1 MVADQLMKRGIQD
14 AALLGAMGKIPRHLF
29 VPEEEQDA
37 SYTDHPLAIG
47 EGQTISQ
54 PYMVALMTQELG
66 VRPGLKV
73 LDVGTGSGYQA
84 ALLAELGA
92 KVFSIERI
100 PSLAESASTILK
112 RLGYNQVILRV
123 GDGSQGWPEESP
135 FDLVIVTAAAA
146 SVPPP
151 LLQQLKEDGRLVI
164 PIGAGIQQILTV
176 VEHRQGTWES
186 REVCGCI
193 FVPLITEDPS

>member
-1 MVADQLMKRGIQD
+1 MSESLRNDGRIWVPKKKGDTSRPEEI
-14 AALLGAMGKIPRHLF
+14 
-29 VPEEEQDA
+29 PEEERDA

-112 RLGYNQVILRV
+112 RLGYAQVTLRV
-123 GDGSQGWPEESP
+123 GNGSQGWPEEAP
-135 FDLVIVTAAAA
+135 FDRIIVTAAAA

-151 LLQQLKEDGRLVI
+151 LLHQLKEDGRLVI

-176 VEHRQGTWES
+176 VDHRQGTWES

-193 FVPLITEDPS
+193 FVPLITNG